1 MDDTKKFILKSK
13 DIPLIKFQYKKQ
25 TIEDLGATYTFFLE
39 SVNEEYRNLLPYSLE
54 ETGLGLEKWI
64 SARKVPKNRQ
74 FVDEILS
81 TLVEKNSLKHP
92 MDYIELSFGLSLN
105 DSYWIVPDDGKKYL
119 WKDFNLYNNK
129 FSEILSLVA
138 FTGYEKEVTGIRTS
152 PEYTTNGMLKKC
164 WHKKND
170 GIYLMKGSGFEVANG
185 GKEAYSEFYM
195 SQVAK
200 EFGIEHIEYDL
211 EQFHGQLVS
220 SCLLATSEDFGY
232 ETIGN
237 ILRKNKIDF
246 VSLDAKVILEIKNIY
261 KENYEKFEDMMLFDA
276 IIGNTDRHLGNFGMI
291 KDNNTGELL
300 KPFPVFDNGLSML
313 NHMTKEE
320 ITDINYIEKYNQER
334 TNSFNQNFNEAIKLY
349 SKTRH
354 ITNLTKL
361 KDFKIKK
368 HPKYNLDNEW
378 LKGLENNIHFN
389 AKKCLEIIYEK
400 NKEKEKFKNR
410 GFER

>member
-1 MDDTKKFILKSK
+1 MLKSK
-13 DIPLIKFQYKKQ
+13 DIPLMKFQYEKQ
-25 TIEDLGATYTFFLE
+25 KIEDLGAVYTFYLE
-39 SVNEEYRNLLPYSLE
+39 WINEDYRNLLPYSLE
-54 ETGLGLEKWI
+54 TTVYGLEKWI
-64 SARKVPKNRQ
+64 AARRVPKNRQ

-81 TLVEKNSLKHP
+81 TLIEKNSLKHP

-105 DSYWIVPDDGKKYL
+105 DSYWIVPDDGKEYL
-119 WKDFNLYNNK
+119 WKDFNLYDNK

-164 WHKKND
+164 WHKKKD
-170 GIYLMKGSGFEVANG
+170 GIYLMKGSGFEAANG

-195 SQVAK
+195 SQVAR

-220 SCLLATSEDFGY
+220 SCLLATSEDFAY

-237 ILRKNKIDF
+237 ILRKNKIEF
-246 VSLDAKVILEIKNIY
+246 ASLDAKVILEIKKIY

-291 KDNNTGELL
+291 KNNNTGDLL

-313 NHMTKEE
+313 NHMTKAE
-320 ITDINYIEKYNQER
+320 IMDKNYIEKYNQER
-334 TNSFNQNFNEAIKLY
+334 TNAFNQSFKEAMKFY
-349 SKTRH
+349 SKSRH
-354 ITNLTKL
+354 ISNLIKL
-361 KDFKIKK
+361 KDFKIKE
-368 HPKYNLDNEW
+368 HPKYNLDSEW
-378 LKGLENNIHFN
+378 LRGLENNIRFN
-389 AKKCLEIIYEK
+389 AKKCLEIIA
-400 NKEKEKFKNR
+400 NKEKEKLL
-410 GFER
+410 